1 MTERILAA
9 IRLGNTQ
16 LSLVRRQSPAPAR
29 TSGVIVVRRE
39 DLARANA
46 LSPSQV
52 ETFLRCEAL
61 WYYKHALQLPDSKSA
76 ASAIGFAIHDVI
88 ANTLRA
94 KHEDGELPPLET
106 AMEFYNDHASTLL
119 VDALQKPGANAD
131 AEREAG
137 SGAFRQWYRGYAQHV
152 QVATDEHGPLIERS
166 MAGRIAGI
174 LVNTVIDLVDRIRG
188 VVDWKSA
195 GRRPTGISNHARF
208 QLTTYCATAR
218 QTHGELVTIT
228 KTKTPMVYPMHFTPT
243 WADVKYA
250 ENIYPQVALASRSGL
265 YPPRRGNFLCSRSR
279 CAYWR
284 ECEEEHGGR
293 VTD

>member
-1 MTERILAA
+1 LR
-9 IRLGNTQ
+9 G
-16 LSLVRRQSPAPAR
+16 
-29 TSGVIVVRRE
+29 
-39 DLARANA
+39 A
-46 LSPSQV
+46 L
-52 ETFLRCEAL
+52 
-61 WYYKHALQLPDSKSA
+61 YYKHALQLPDSKSA

-94 KHEDGELPPLET
+94 KHEDDELPPLET

-119 VDALQKPGANAD
+119 VDALKKPGANAD

-137 SGAFRQWYRGYAQHV
+137 SGAFRAWYRSYAPGV
-152 QVATDEHGPLIERS
+152 QVASDEHGPLIERS
-166 MAGRIAGI
+166 MAGKITGI

-195 GRRPTGISNHARF
+195 GRKPTGISNHARF
-208 QLTTYCATAR
+208 QLTTYAAIAR

-228 KTKTPMVYPMHFTPT
+228 KTKIPGLYPMHFTPT
-243 WADVKYA
+243 WADIKYA
-250 ENIYPQVALASRSGL
+250 EKIYPQVALGSRSGL

-284 ECEEEHGGR
+284 ECEPSMAAESPTERPEPESEEDLLLRASATFWVRLAADRAGLGHVR
-293 VTD
+293 DVRETRENA